1 MIRLGDCVAVSE
13 VKLKLV
19 VKQPD
24 LSNFLNEQSSFFNTQ
39 LCRCKAKLQI
49 MSLTKISDIFY
60 YSRIRL
66 CLISGNVSKKS
77 CCLYH

>member
-24 LSNFLNEQSSFFNTQ
+24 LSNFLNEQSN
-39 LCRCKAKLQI
+39 LALQ
-49 MSLTKISDIFY
+49 MQS
-60 YSRIRL
+60 
-66 CLISGNVSKKS
+66 
-77 CCLYH
+77 